1 VWFNPGD
8 NRYYLA
14 ESARQNLGVI
24 DAGTLTGFEVES
36 GIGAHS
42 VAADQT
48 TNHIFVPM
56 NALDPACGG
65 TFGCIAVYTS
75 VNLENKGKSRAF

>member
-8 NRYYLA
+8 NHYYLA

-24 DAGTLTGFEVES
+24 DAGTLAGYEVES
-36 GIGAHS
+36 GLGAHS
-42 VAADQT
+42 VAADQSS
-48 TNHIFVPM
+48 NHVFVPI

-65 TFGCIAVYTS
+65 IQGCIAVYTS
-75 VNLENKGKSRAF
+75 VNLENMGKSRNF